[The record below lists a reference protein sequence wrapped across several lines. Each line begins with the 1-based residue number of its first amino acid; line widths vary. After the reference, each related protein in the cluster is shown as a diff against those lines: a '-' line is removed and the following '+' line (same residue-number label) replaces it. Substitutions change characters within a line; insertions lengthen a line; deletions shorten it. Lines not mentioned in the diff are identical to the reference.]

1 MSQGAAGFPQ
11 CKAITDQVRIRKK
24 FYFIF
29 TIDPVNPLT
38 YVAMKIRENDIQKK
52 ARDIIDKEDAVKVF
66 LEMKNQIKKEQGCFI
81 VYDFPFY
88 SEDRFLGN
96 VLCLFSYIP
105 ENVSVLSKVAFS
117 RASLDLPDQLGV
129 AKHIQF
135 HSVKDLDYSEIH
147 KCISSLKRN

>member
-1 MSQGAAGFPQ
+1 MSQGAAGFTQ

-88 SEDRFLGN
+88 SEDR
-96 VLCLFSYIP
+96 
-105 ENVSVLSKVAFS
+105 
-117 RASLDLPDQLGV
+117 
-129 AKHIQF
+129 
-135 HSVKDLDYSEIH
+135 
-147 KCISSLKRN
+147 